1 MIVCRQEVLPTMK
14 LNATQIE
21 SLRRISNGFW
31 ISRVDGKSLCD
42 LKLAEPGSVLGYVLT
57 EAGKAALKSHTA

>member
-1 MIVCRQEVLPTMK
+1 MK

-57 EAGKAALKSHTA
+57 ETGKAALKSNQ

>member
-1 MIVCRQEVLPTMK
+1 MK

-31 ISRVDGKSLCD
+31 ISREDAKSLCD
-42 LKLAEPGSVLGYVLT
+42 LKLAERGPALGYVLT
-57 EAGKAALKSHTA
+57 EAGKASLKSHIA